1 VAQAQQPNKQIAG
14 DRLLKTLGIDLI
26 QWTVGD
32 RRIALLGIGIGL
44 TIVIISILG
53 YVFGGEWT
61 GLTKPRR
68 TFWDWLSLLIV
79 PLVLVLGG
87 DLFNRSESRRTKDDA
102 EQQRKADRQIA
113 DERRQ
118 DDTLQAYID
127 GMSQLLT
134 DIELPL
140 HRAQRGDSLSTVAR
154 ARTLTVL
161 GRLDSVR
168 KRSVLQFLYESG
180 LIYKEHTLLGLIERR
195 HNIIS
200 LQQADLHGA
209 DLGEANLG
217 GANMRDANLR
227 DAYLAGATGMTNE
240 ELGRQASSLEG
251 ATMPNGQKYEDWL
264 KSKGREQDGKND
276 GS

>member
-53 YVFGGEWT
+53 YVFGWEWT

-113 DERRQ
+113 DDRRQ

-168 KRSVLQFLYESG
+168 KRSVLQL
-180 LIYKEHTLLGLIERR
+180 
-195 HNIIS
+195 
-200 LQQADLHGA
+200 
-209 DLGEANLG
+209 EAPQH
-217 GANMRDANLR
+217 
-227 DAYLAGATGMTNE
+227 Y
-240 ELGRQASSLEG
+240 
-251 ATMPNGQKYEDWL
+251 
-264 KSKGREQDGKND
+264 
-276 GS
+276 

>member
-53 YVFGGEWT
+53 YVFGWEWT

-113 DERRQ
+113 DDRRQ

-240 ELGRQASSLEG
+240 ELGRQASTLEG